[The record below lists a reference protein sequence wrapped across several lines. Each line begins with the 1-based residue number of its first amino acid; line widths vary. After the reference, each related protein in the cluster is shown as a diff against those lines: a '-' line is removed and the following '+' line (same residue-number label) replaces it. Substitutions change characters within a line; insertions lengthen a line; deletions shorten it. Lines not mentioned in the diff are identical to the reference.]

1 MDIAA
6 GTGRRVRDRVAWQRR
21 QLWEDG
27 CSSRQVPLAVC
38 LRELAHEEEMADG
51 GMETLIIIEV

>member
-1 MDIAA
+1 LA
-6 GTGRRVRDRVAWQRR
+6 
-21 QLWEDG
+21 
-27 CSSRQVPLAVC
+27 SSSGC